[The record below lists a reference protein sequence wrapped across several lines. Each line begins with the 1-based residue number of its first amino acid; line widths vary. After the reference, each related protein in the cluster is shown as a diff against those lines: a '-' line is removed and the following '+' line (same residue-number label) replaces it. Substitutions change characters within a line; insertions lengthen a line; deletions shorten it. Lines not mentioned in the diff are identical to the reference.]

1 MQKTFFIIKPD
12 AVKRHLMGQVI
23 DRIERRGFIIE
34 RMEMLTLD
42 EERLK
47 EHYAQ
52 LVDKP
57 FFPSIAEFMMSGPVV
72 IGIMSGPGVIKSWR
86 DMMGATNPGDA
97 APGTIRGDF
106 ATAPDGDMIPNI
118 VHGSDSEESAARE
131 IKIWFGEQDG
141 FSTNSVISSQFFSAE
156 IPAEKDASIY
166 LYCKMGPRAEFAASV
181 LKERGYTKVIILGGL
196 DDMEAL
202 GFKFEK

>member
-1 MQKTFFIIKPD
+1 MW
-12 AVKRHLMGQVI
+12 QVI

-57 FFPSIAEFMMSGPVV
+57 FSLALQNSWWVV
-72 IGIMSGPGVIKSWR
+72 HQWLVLFLVQVLSSHGVIWW
-86 DMMGATNPGDA
+86 GATNPGDA

-118 VHGSDSEESAARE
+118 VHGSDSDESAARE
-131 IKIWFGEQDG
+131 IKIWFGE
-141 FSTNSVISSQFFSAE
+141 
-156 IPAEKDASIY
+156 
-166 LYCKMGPRAEFAASV
+166 
-181 LKERGYTKVIILGGL
+181 
-196 DDMEAL
+196 
-202 GFKFEK
+202 

>member
-23 DRIERRGFIIE
+23 DRIERRGFI
-34 RMEMLTLD
+34 
-42 EERLK
+42 
-47 EHYAQ
+47 
-52 LVDKP
+52 
-57 FFPSIAEFMMSGPVV
+57 
-72 IGIMSGPGVIKSWR
+72 IKSWR

-131 IKIWFGEQDG
+131 IKIWFGE
-141 FSTNSVISSQFFSAE
+141 
-156 IPAEKDASIY
+156 
-166 LYCKMGPRAEFAASV
+166 
-181 LKERGYTKVIILGGL
+181 
-196 DDMEAL
+196 
-202 GFKFEK
+202 

>member
-1 MQKTFFIIKPD
+1 MKVEIMQKTLFIIKPD
-12 AVKRHLMGQVI
+12 AVKRHLVGQVI
-23 DRIERRGFIIE
+23 DRIERRGFTIE

-42 EERLK
+42 LERLK
-47 EHYAQ
+47 KHYAQ

-57 FFPSIAEFMMSGPVV
+57 FFSSITNYMMSGPAI
-72 IGIMSGPGVIKSWR
+72 IGIFSGPGVIKSWR

-131 IKIWFGEQDG
+131 IKIWFGE
-141 FSTNSVISSQFFSAE
+141 
-156 IPAEKDASIY
+156 
-166 LYCKMGPRAEFAASV
+166 
-181 LKERGYTKVIILGGL
+181 
-196 DDMEAL
+196 
-202 GFKFEK
+202 

>member
-34 RMEMLTLD
+34 RMEMLTLN

-57 FFPSIAEFMMSGPVV
+57 FFPSIAEFMMSGPSV
-72 IGIMSGPGVIKSWR
+72 IGIISGPGVIKSWR
-86 DMMGATNPGDA
+86 DMMGATNPGEA

-106 ATAPDGDMIPNI
+106 ATAPDEHGIQNI
-118 VHGSDSEESAARE
+118 VHGSDSEVSAARE
-131 IKIWFGEQDG
+131 IELWFGE
-141 FSTNSVISSQFFSAE
+141 
-156 IPAEKDASIY
+156 
-166 LYCKMGPRAEFAASV
+166 
-181 LKERGYTKVIILGGL
+181 
-196 DDMEAL
+196 
-202 GFKFEK
+202 

>member
-1 MQKTFFIIKPD
+1 M
-12 AVKRHLMGQVI
+12 I

-57 FFPSIAEFMMSGPVV
+57 FFPSIAEFMMSGPSV
-72 IGIMSGPGVIKSWR
+72 IGIISGSGGR
-86 DMMGATNPGDA
+86 DMMGATNPGNA

-106 ATAPDGDMIPNI
+106 ATAPDGDMILNI

-131 IKIWFGEQDG
+131 IKIWFGE
-141 FSTNSVISSQFFSAE
+141 
-156 IPAEKDASIY
+156 
-166 LYCKMGPRAEFAASV
+166 
-181 LKERGYTKVIILGGL
+181 
-196 DDMEAL
+196 
-202 GFKFEK
+202 

>member
-1 MQKTFFIIKPD
+1 
-12 AVKRHLMGQVI
+12 
-23 DRIERRGFIIE
+23 
-34 RMEMLTLD
+34 MEMLTLD

-57 FFPSIAEFMMSGPVV
+57 FFPSIAEFMMSGPSV
-72 IGIMSGPGVIKSWR
+72 IGIISGSCVIKSWS

-118 VHGSDSEESAARE
+118 VHGSDSDESAARE
-131 IKIWFGEQDG
+131 IKIWFGE
-141 FSTNSVISSQFFSAE
+141 
-156 IPAEKDASIY
+156 
-166 LYCKMGPRAEFAASV
+166 
-181 LKERGYTKVIILGGL
+181 
-196 DDMEAL
+196 
-202 GFKFEK
+202 

>member
-1 MQKTFFIIKPD
+1 MMLPMVKWKKTMKVENMQKTFFIIKPD
-12 AVKRHLMGQVI
+12 AVKRHLIGQVL

-34 RMEMLTLD
+34 RMEMLTLN

-57 FFPSIAEFMMSGPVV
+57 FFPSISEFMMSGPAV

-97 APGTIRGDF
+97 TPGTIRGDF
-106 ATAPDGDMIPNI
+106 ATAPDGDMVPNI

-131 IKIWFGEQDG
+131 IQIWFGE
-141 FSTNSVISSQFFSAE
+141 
-156 IPAEKDASIY
+156 
-166 LYCKMGPRAEFAASV
+166 
-181 LKERGYTKVIILGGL
+181 
-196 DDMEAL
+196 
-202 GFKFEK
+202 